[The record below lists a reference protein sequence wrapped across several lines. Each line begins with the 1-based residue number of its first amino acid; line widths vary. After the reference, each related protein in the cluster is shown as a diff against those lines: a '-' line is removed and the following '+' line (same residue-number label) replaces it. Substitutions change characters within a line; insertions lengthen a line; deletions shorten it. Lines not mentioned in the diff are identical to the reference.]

1 VRTTIIL
8 KDRIARQ
15 VREAAQK
22 EDRKL
27 SNMIGLLVA
36 EALEER
42 ERAARRLRHLGTV
55 LTRLRGL
62 ASPEEHRRS
71 GTRLREELDA

>member
-1 VRTTIIL
+1 M
-8 KDRIARQ
+8 AR
-15 VREAAQK
+15 R
-22 EDRKL
+22 EDRKI

-42 ERAARRLRHLGTV
+42 ERAARRAHHLGRA
-55 LTRLRGL
+55 LAGLREV

-71 GTRLREELDA
+71 GRRLREELDA